1 MEKHHMLANLLVD
14 ILPLLTRKLSQRQSM
29 PIPFNQFMVLLIL
42 QAYGAV
48 NLSEIAHMMRISKQ
62 QMSPIV
68 NRLFDNGYVRKKPDR
83 KDRRVTLVSLT
94 QSGLDFLANH
104 HQFMAQSI
112 EKNLHVLSDEEID
125 EFIIKFG
132 RCVELLR
139 KLP

>member
-1 MEKHHMLANLLVD
+1 
-14 ILPLLTRKLSQRQSM
+14 M

-42 QAYGAV
+42 QAYGTV

-68 NRLFDNGYVRKKPDR
+68 NRLFDYGYVRKEPDK
-83 KDRRVTLVSLT
+83 KDRRVMLVSLT
-94 QSGLDFLANH
+94 QSGLDFLASH

-112 EKNLHVLSDEEID
+112 EQNLHVLSDEEID